1 METARS
7 VLRAADA
14 AYDAA
19 MDAAEADINAARV
32 TYADAFEAANIA
44 YNAAMEVAMENN
56 NNDKTQV
63 RKITQ

>member
-44 YNAAMEVAMENN
+44 YNAAMEVAMNGKD
-56 NNDKTQV
+56 DKIQV

>member
-19 MDAAEADINAARV
+19 MDVAEADMSIARIA
-32 TYADAFEAANIA
+32 YADAFEAWNIA
-44 YNAAMEVAMENN
+44 YNAAMEVAMNGKD
-56 NNDKTQV
+56 DKIQV

>member
-1 METARS
+1 
-7 VLRAADA
+7 
-14 AYDAA
+14 
-19 MDAAEADINAARV
+19 MDAAEAGISAARV

-56 NNDKTQV
+56 NNDKIQV

>member
-19 MDAAEADINAARV
+19 MNVAEADMSIARIA
-32 TYADAFEAANIA
+32 YADAFEAANIA

-56 NNDKTQV
+56 NNDKIQV